1 MTQEE
6 IVSST
11 KTVSQGL
18 EALRAEHQSILQGL
32 NGSLKAATQEKLDA
46 NVIEEK
52 ANLIQKSLDM
62 IDLGL
67 GEAQARAFVLTSAL
81 QSLTAFFDSRIF
93 LFLDSRLWWHWRLTC
108 KRWKQKNKSYVHK
121 CVDCVKKMPG
131 FAMNWPIHSNDF
143 RLQNKPLLN

>member
-32 NGSLKAATQEKLDA
+32 TGSLKAANQEKLDA

-52 ANLIQKSLDM
+52 AGLIKKSLDM
-62 IDLGL
+62 IELGL
-67 GEAQARAFVLTSAL
+67 GEAQVPSAP
-81 QSLTAFFDSRIF
+81 A
-93 LFLDSRLWWHWRLTC
+93 
-108 KRWKQKNKSYVHK
+108 
-121 CVDCVKKMPG
+121 CVSDFHNGRSFYIAGDGCSG
-131 FAMNWPIHSNDF
+131 YSFASA
-143 RLQNKPLLN
+143 

>member
-67 GEAQARAFVLTSAL
+67 GEAQASAFVFPSAL
-81 QSLTAFFDSRIF
+81 QSPEQHF
-93 LFLDSRLWWHWRLTC
+93 
-108 KRWKQKNKSYVHK
+108 
-121 CVDCVKKMPG
+121 
-131 FAMNWPIHSNDF
+131 
-143 RLQNKPLLN
+143 

>member
-1 MTQEE
+1 LESISKATTMTHQEE

-46 NVIEEK
+46 NVIKEK

-67 GEAQARAFVLTSAL
+67 GEAQASAFV
-81 QSLTAFFDSRIF
+81 F
-93 LFLDSRLWWHWRLTC
+93 LSDL
-108 KRWKQKNKSYVHK
+108 
-121 CVDCVKKMPG
+121 
-131 FAMNWPIHSNDF
+131 
-143 RLQNKPLLN
+143 

>member
-1 MTQEE
+1 MFPDRYFSFYYVRRKLESISKATAMTQEE

-32 NGSLKAATQEKLDA
+32 NGSLKAATQEKLDV

-52 ANLIQKSLDM
+52 TNLIQKSIDM

-67 GEAQARAFVLTSAL
+67 GEAQV
-81 QSLTAFFDSRIF
+81 IF
-93 LFLDSRLWWHWRLTC
+93 
-108 KRWKQKNKSYVHK
+108 
-121 CVDCVKKMPG
+121 
-131 FAMNWPIHSNDF
+131 IHLVND
-143 RLQNKPLLN
+143 